1 MPEVKV
7 SKTYKFKISNIKFTV
22 NIDHW
27 RSGEA
32 LTETPSRNAIKSL
45 HYHAVHELFL
55 VADTPLR
62 VHTADDSFEFT
73 NCFVCIPPFFKH
85 YSHGKSRNRLLFTF
99 EKLDNKHTPF
109 SDFCESFFMADAPF
123 MAHLNDSID
132 FCRNEFAELFK
143 NNNDLCDDIGSAVLK
158 LIFYN
163 IYERNASSQDN
174 VLPSTNDSY
183 LIKIDALVND
193 FQKDVTLQTVADA
206 LCLST
211 KQASRIIKKNYKK
224 NLSDMLTEKRLE
236 VAAALLTETD
246 DPVSKIV
253 SDVNFSSESYFYFQ
267 FKKMY
272 GCTPVEYKKLK
283 SEKR

>member
-7 SKTYKFKISNIKFTV
+7 SKTYKFKISNVKFTV

-27 RSGEA
+27 RGDDM
-32 LTETPSRNAIKSL
+32 LVQTPSKNVIKSL

-55 VADTPLR
+55 VGDVPLF
-62 VHTADDSFEFT
+62 VHTADKTFEFK

-85 YSHGKSRNRLLFTF
+85 FSIGKSRNRLLFTF
-99 EKLDNKHTPF
+99 EKLDNRHTPF
-109 SDFCESFFMADAPF
+109 SDFCEEFFLKKEPF

-163 IYERNASSQDN
+163 IYERNSSYRDDI
-174 VLPSTNDSY
+174 LPSTNDSY

-193 FQKDVTLQTVADA
+193 FQKDITLQTVADT

-211 KQASRIIKKNYKK
+211 KQASRIIKKNYRK

-236 VAAALLTETD
+236 VAAALLVETD
-246 DPVSKIV
+246 LPVSKIV

-272 GCTPVEYKKLK
+272 GCTPVEYKKLRT
-283 SEKR
+283 EKI

>member
-1 MPEVKV
+1 MPEIKV
-7 SKTYKFKISNIKFTV
+7 SKTYKFKISNVKFTV
-22 NIDHW
+22 NIDNW
-27 RSGEA
+27 RTDDE
-32 LTETPSRNAIKSL
+32 LTETPSKNAIKSL

-55 VADTPLR
+55 VASVPLN
-62 VHTADDSFEFT
+62 VYTAESSFEFT

-85 YSHGKSRNRLLFTF
+85 YSIGKSRNRLLFTF
-99 EKLDNKHTPF
+99 EKLDNKRTPF
-109 SDFCESFFMADAPF
+109 SDFCEEFFMADKPF

-163 IYERNASSQDN
+163 IYERNSNYRDN
-174 VLPSTNDSY
+174 DLPSTNDSY
-183 LIKIDALVND
+183 LIKIDALVNS
-193 FQKDVTLQTVADA
+193 FQKDITLKTVADA

-224 NLSDMLTEKRLE
+224 NLSDMLREKRLE
-236 VAAALLTETD
+236 VSASLLLETD
-246 DPVSKIV
+246 KTVSEIV
-253 SDVNFSSESYFYFQ
+253 DSVNFSSESYFYFQ

-272 GCTPVEYKKLK
+272 GCTPLEYKTFHT
-283 SEKR
+283 EKE